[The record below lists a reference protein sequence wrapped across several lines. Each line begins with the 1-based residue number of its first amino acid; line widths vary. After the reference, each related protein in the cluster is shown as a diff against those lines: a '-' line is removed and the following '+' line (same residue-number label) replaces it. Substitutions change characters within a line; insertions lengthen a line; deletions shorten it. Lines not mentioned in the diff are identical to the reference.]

1 MSSIPIPSIPA
12 IETNHRTCLGKA
24 RDNLACLERRKRKER
39 NEKKKIQEK
48 GRDAIE
54 KQRIEKTLE
63 IYRKWCLECR
73 NDNIGILR

>member
-1 MSSIPIPSIPA
+1 MFGT
-12 IETNHRTCLGKA
+12 E
-24 RDNLACLERRKRKER
+24 EEKRE
-39 NEKKKIQEK
+39 EWEKIQEK
-48 GRDAIE
+48 GKDAIE

>member
-39 NEKKKIQEK
+39 NGKKYKNKVYMYLEC
-48 GRDAIE
+48 
-54 KQRIEKTLE
+54 RIEKTLE

>member
-39 NEKKKIQEK
+39 NGKKIQEK
-48 GRDAIE
+48 GIDAIE
-54 KQRIEKTLE
+54 KQRIEKNTE
-63 IYRKWCLECR
+63 
-73 NDNIGILR
+73 NI